1 VIVDL
6 YCASYTTPPATVV
19 LDIDDTVDVV
29 HGHQQLSLF
38 NAHFDE
44 RCFFP
49 IHVYDT
55 ATGRPVAMILR
66 PGKTP
71 SGVEVRG
78 HIRRLAPGDSPPLD
92 RRLASPSA
100 GTDTIVGR
108 RSWTGVRRT
117 ASITSSAS
125 PARRLSRPRS
135 TSSPTI
141 RVERAIEDKEA
152 VRGFAE
158 TTHAAQSWTRER
170 RVAARIEATRLGLDI
185 RYVVTNITSG
195 TAEWLY
201 ADLYCARGQ
210 AENLIKLHLRPHQ
223 LPGRHRQPDAAFLH
237 TAAYWLALAV
247 RDAIPKAHAL
257 AKAVHDDQAPATEGR
272 RPRHRDRQLGAHRL
286 RQRLPGRRPLPLPG
300 GLDQAGRALSRGAS
314 GPGQPA
320 PSPPTHSTRSAYA
333 AVKNTLRTTAR
344 PKPLIKNQN
353 FAEGLSDQVRRL
365 SAGLPL
371 AHLNSSADV
380 GIGRDRISSDHAY
393 RPTAGAG
400 GVLTAV
406 DPTPTRLRKTAK

>member
-1 VIVDL
+1 MSAV
-6 YCASYTTPPATVV
+6 S
-19 LDIDDTVDVV
+19 
-29 HGHQQLSLF
+29 S
-38 NAHFDE
+38 
-44 RCFFP
+44 
-49 IHVYDT
+49 
-55 ATGRPVAMILR
+55 GR
-66 PGKTP
+66 
-71 SGVEVRG
+71 
-78 HIRRLAPGDSPPLD
+78 
-92 RRLASPSA
+92 SA
-100 GTDTIVGR
+100 AIGR
-108 RSWTGVRRT
+108 RPAPRLQ
-117 ASITSSAS
+117 AS
-125 PARRLSRPRS
+125 PAGRRMAMPTYCRPEVMDWCEANGVDYVFGL
-135 TSSPTI
+135 TGTKALATKIDEFADAI
-141 RVERAIEDKEA
+141 RVERAIEDKDA

-210 AENLIKLHLRPHQ
+210 AENLIKLHKPTRLRPHQ
-223 LPGRHRQPDAAFLH
+223 LPGRDRQPDAARPAHRRL
-237 TAAYWLALAV
+237 LAGPRRA
-247 RDAIPKAHAL
+247 RRHSQGTCPRQGRI
-257 AKAVHDDQAPATEGR
+257 HDDQAPAPEGR
-272 RPRHRDRQLGAHRL
+272 RPRHRDRQPGAHRL
-286 RQRLPGRRPLPLPG
+286 RQRLPGRRPLPPPG

-314 GPGQPA
+314 GPCQPA
-320 PSPPTHSTRSAYA
+320 PSPPTRSTRSAYA

-365 SAGLPL
+365 SAGLRL

-380 GIGRDRISSDHAY
+380 GIGPDRISSDHAY